1 MADQNKDT
9 LSNEARE
16 AQRAYKREWR
26 KKNRDKV
33 KNATKRYWEKKAM
46 IQRESK
52 EAANHE

>member
-33 KNATKRYWEKKAM
+33 KNANKRYWEKKAM
-46 IQRESK
+46 IRRESK